1 MRGISAIAVSSVRVA
16 IAWFSVMTA
25 SVALAGEFD
34 VAKLG
39 RPTKVLL
46 YDGGQIVMER
56 AIAKDSDESKAVLAW
71 LEAHKDGW
79 RRAGFHT
86 YAPHCLVYGD
96 NFKIDFSDTF
106 CVLNYRQKNDGPM
119 DRVILKIRKGDSIP
133 DVFKRAK

>member
-1 MRGISAIAVSSVRVA
+1 MRAISAIAVSSVRVA
-16 IAWFSVMTA
+16 ITWLSVMTA
-25 SVALAGEFD
+25 SATFAGEFD

-39 RPTKVLL
+39 RPTKVKL
-46 YDGGQIVMER
+46 YEGGRIVLER
-56 AIAKDSDESKAVLAW
+56 PIAKDSDESKAVLAW

-79 RRAGFHT
+79 RRSIHT